1 MTLHRTTE
9 TVVTEPGWVRVLL
22 WLGLP
27 ALGAGA
33 GWLLAAA
40 TGWIASLEWAPM
52 RGLFELV
59 DSLPDPLVGIG
70 GPLLG
75 AGAGLVLVLAWEA
88 ERLTVTA
95 SDDVVTLTRDRTVR
109 RIARAELG
117 AVFRDGQQLV
127 LLDRDG
133 AELAREQSDLDIRPL
148 AEAFRAH
155 GYPWRDDDPYRD
167 AFRRWLPEQ
176 PELPAGANAILK
188 ARQRALEQKDRADAA
203 ELRRELARLGV
214 VVREERTRQY
224 WRPATGFPPS

>member
-1 MTLHRTTE
+1 MTDHRTTE
-9 TVVTEPGWVRVLL
+9 TVVTEPGWVRALL

-33 GWLLAAA
+33 GALLAAA
-40 TGWIASLEWAPM
+40 TGWITSLEWAPM

-59 DSLPDPLVGIG
+59 DSLPDPLVAIG
-70 GPLLG
+70 APLLG
-75 AGAGLVLVLAWEA
+75 AGAGLAVVFAWEG
-88 ERLTVTA
+88 ERLTVTLT
-95 SDDVVTLTRDRTVR
+95 DDVVTLTRDRAVR

-117 AVFRDGQQLV
+117 AVFRDGQHLV

-133 AELAREQSDLDIRPL
+133 AELTREQSDLDTQPL
-148 AEAFRAH
+148 ATAFRAH

-167 AFRRWLPEQ
+167 AFRRWVPDQL
-176 PELPAGANAILK
+176 ELPAGANAVLK
-188 ARQRALEQKDRADAA
+188 ARQRALERKDRVDAA

-224 WRPATGFPPS
+224 WRPATPGKP